1 MAKPTEYV
9 KHIESYVDSS
19 SSPSQQAAS
28 VDALAILLRN
38 DLLTLEAL
46 VRELD
51 LYLTTTDS
59 IIRSRGILLLGE
71 LLTQLE
77 LKPLSDAAI
86 HSLIGFLTERLE
98 DWRALRGALVGCLAL
113 LRRKTDVGVV
123 TENDAEAVM
132 KSYMQYLQV
141 QSMGQHDRKLCF
153 ELLECLLERYPN
165 AVQPLGNELFYSIC
179 EGIDEEK
186 DPQCLILAFHIVEV
200 AAKLFPDPSGPFA
213 SYAADIFEILGRYFP
228 IHFTHPK
235 SEDIGVSRDELS
247 RALLLA
253 FAATPLFEPFA
264 IPLLLDKLSSSLPSA
279 KVESFKYLGY
289 CAPMYGSDRMAKH
302 GGALWS
308 SVKDVLY
315 TSPESALSVESESDG
330 GMIFEES
337 DIMVEALILLEGLM
351 QQNSDLLLDM
361 ILGDEDIN
369 NFICSFLKPWDIHDT
384 PLQLRQQ
391 LHSVGRL
398 LAVSAK
404 SSMASCN
411 RVFEKFFPQMMEA
424 LGCSVGNHSDE
435 SFATEDRALSSRFN
449 YGTLYLCVELL
460 DACRCLVLGFKEST
474 SFPDFIHEKWCCM
487 LHGFCRSLINIFFS
501 NLEAVSGNAQSSFA
515 YTGVKGL
522 QLLATFPR
530 SFAPVS
536 LLLFE
541 NILLKLVSAIT
552 SNFDKKFS
560 WGLELKAL
568 VEIGLYIEGYQ
579 ESEKAATFA
588 RIVVDKF
595 VSWISSDEPAMP
607 LSLKMQAICETGM
620 TGISN
625 MLRIV
630 QGMEKAISAKFTQA
644 YVDGNFES
652 VELVIKVLECY
663 SARVL
668 PWFEMNGGSEE
679 VAWNLAA
686 IIWDKI
692 DNSSSVNLTV
702 QNYELL
708 GAAMTAMKQ
717 AVRRCSQ
724 ESQEKI
730 VNRAFRVL
738 SASTLFPLKDS
749 PFATSLSNS
758 EDSYLNHH
766 VDRVSCR
773 DEWIISLYAS
783 VVIALRPQT
792 HVQNLK
798 MVLQLFIMALTK
810 GHIPSAQALGSLVN
824 KLPSK
829 TNERHLS
836 QEYGVE
842 EAIDVILTSSIWNF
856 CQSNTLRKC
865 SLFGGG
871 NEIHNTKCLAGLNH
885 TSVHISAIVGLA
897 WIGKGLIMRG
907 HEGIKD
913 ITMTFLGVLLEN
925 TNNGDFP
932 ESCDPIEGKEQEVI
946 PLMKSAAD
954 AFHILLSDSED
965 CLNRNY
971 HSVIR
976 PLYKQRFYNS
986 VMPLLLSSTRQS
998 NSIITRSMLFRS
1010 FAHVISETPLSAM
1023 ISEANKLIPL
1033 LLDSLSTLT
1042 EDVMH
1047 KDVIYNVI
1055 LVLSAILM
1063 DKNGQVAVLEN
1074 AQAIINQLI
1083 GLAAYPHMMVIRET
1097 AIQCLGA
1104 MSELPYARIY
1114 PSRTKVLQ
1122 AISKALDDPKR
1133 AVRQEA
1139 VRCRQAWASIASRSL
1154 HF

>member
-28 VDALAILLRN
+28 VDALAILLKN

-59 IIRSRGILLLGE
+59 IIRSRGTLLLGE

-200 AAKLFPDPSGPFA
+200 AAKLFPDPSGPFT

-247 RALLLA
+247 RALLLMQLIFCVFQLA

-315 TSPESALSVESESDG
+315 TSPQSALSVESESDG

-337 DIMVEALILLEGLM
+337 DIMVEALILLEGLI

-369 NFICSFLKPWDIHDT
+369 NFICSFPKPWDIHDT

-449 YGTLYLCVELL
+449 Y
-460 DACRCLVLGFKEST
+460 
-474 SFPDFIHEKWCCM
+474 
-487 LHGFCRSLINIFFS
+487 
-501 NLEAVSGNAQSSFA
+501 
-515 YTGVKGL
+515 VKGL

-1097 AIQCLGA
+1097 AIQCLVA

>member
-449 YGTLYLCVELL
+449 Y
-460 DACRCLVLGFKEST
+460 
-474 SFPDFIHEKWCCM
+474 
-487 LHGFCRSLINIFFS
+487 
-501 NLEAVSGNAQSSFA
+501 EAVSGNAQSSFA

>member
-28 VDALAILLRN
+28 VDALAILLKN

-315 TSPESALSVESESDG
+315 TSPQSALSVESESDG

-337 DIMVEALILLEGLM
+337 DIMVEALILLEGLIE
-351 QQNSDLLLDM
+351 QNSDLLLDM

-369 NFICSFLKPWDIHDT
+369 NFICSFPKPWDIHDT

-411 RVFEKFFPQMMEA
+411 RVFEKFFPQIMEA

-449 YGTLYLCVELL
+449 Y
-460 DACRCLVLGFKEST
+460 
-474 SFPDFIHEKWCCM
+474 
-487 LHGFCRSLINIFFS
+487 
-501 NLEAVSGNAQSSFA
+501 
-515 YTGVKGL
+515 VKGL

-717 AVRRCSQ
+717 AVRCCSQ

-758 EDSYLNHH
+758 EDLYLNHH

-798 MVLQLFIMALTK
+798 VVLQLFILALTK

-1097 AIQCLGA
+1097 AIQCLVA

-1114 PSRTKVLQ
+1114 PLRTKVLQ